1 MELKLHSDDD
11 GFKSAELV
19 SPTLPKGSV
28 CSLELA
34 HSTTEAIRGLLRELT
49 LYNFDETTEEY
60 RLVEENLKE
69 IEG

>member
-1 MELKLHSDDD
+1 MELKLYSDDD

-19 SPTLPKGSV
+19 SPTLSKGSV
-28 CSLELA
+28 CSLEPA

-60 RLVEENLKE
+60 WFVEENLKE